1 MTEMTECPSCGTFV
15 VPPGRCPDCGAEVG
29 APDGQASGSD
39 TVVQYRLNHL
49 ASASGI
55 ALAALVV
62 GSVTVLTGRA
72 SLGIGLVILGLAWA
86 AIVLIRE

>member
-15 VPPGRCPDCGAEVG
+15 VPPARCPDCGAQVSTPG
-29 APDGQASGSD
+29 GTPSGPD

-55 ALAALVV
+55 AMAALVV
-62 GSVTVLTGRA
+62 GSVTTLMGRA
-72 SLGIGLVILGLAWA
+72 SLGIGLVLLGLVWA
-86 AIVLIRE
+86 AILLIRE